1 MRNEEA
7 EAEELRA
14 FRYTFR
20 SVLAGPLLAAR
31 SVIKCASLPDNNIFP
46 LTVVLGPRCL
56 LPDPSPNAARC
67 EVCLFE
73 VALQTAAPARHISL
87 PSRFCR

>member
-1 MRNEEA
+1 VRNEAA

-31 SVIKCASLPDNNIFP
+31 SVIKCAAAAAIVSPPIGCRQSPCLDVCHHEMCGSASECVRNFCTRLHACIKS
-46 LTVVLGPRCL
+46 GP
-56 LPDPSPNAARC
+56 
-67 EVCLFE
+67 
-73 VALQTAAPARHISL
+73 
-87 PSRFCR
+87 

>member
-1 MRNEEA
+1 MCDTTPSFDGWHPQELVRNEQA

-31 SVIKCASLPDNNIFP
+31 SIIK
-46 LTVVLGPRCL
+46 
-56 LPDPSPNAARC
+56 
-67 EVCLFE
+67 
-73 VALQTAAPARHISL
+73 
-87 PSRFCR
+87 